1 MQWWCNISTLAL
13 ATWREGMRHK
23 ALWAILALAVL
34 LTLANYTITNMF
46 SWDLGK
52 VTVEFGL
59 SAVAFSGLLIVFFL
73 GLKIMA
79 DDLERSRIYL
89 FLSRPVTIRQYLFGK
104 FLGLA
109 LILLATTVVLGV
121 SAAASMQMILIQYPA
136 FVPPG
141 FSWTIYMM
149 ALFLQWLSLLMVL
162 ALSFFWFS
170 MASKSFVALV
180 FTSLSYIV
188 SQNVDTLRYVVERNS
203 KAGILAGQETLI
215 KIVSWIFPN
224 LSLFDKKHEAAYG
237 LEFPLGD
244 FLLISG
250 YGLAYIFLL
259 LWIAALLFQR
269 KELAK

>member
-1 MQWWCNISTLAL
+1 MKWWCNAGILAL
-13 ATWREGMRHK
+13 ATWKEGIRHK
-23 ALWAILALAVL
+23 ALWSILALAVL
-34 LTLANYTITNMF
+34 LTLANFTITNMF

-52 VTVEFGL
+52 VTIEFGL
-59 SAVAFSGLLIVFFL
+59 SAVAFAGLLIVFFL

-109 LILLATTVVLGV
+109 LVLLAATVILGG
-121 SAAASMQMILIQYPA
+121 SAAVSMQMVLTQYPG

-141 FSWTIYMM
+141 FSWTIYLM
-149 ALFLQWLSLLMVL
+149 ALFLQWLSLIMVL

-170 MASKSFVALV
+170 MASNSFVALV

-188 SQNVDTLRYVVERNS
+188 GQNVDTLRYVIERS
-203 KAGILAGQETLI
+203 SQAGILAGQETLI
-215 KIVSWIFPN
+215 KVVSWIFPN
-224 LSLFDKKHEAAYG
+224 LSLLDKKHEAAYG
-237 LEFPLGD
+237 LVFPLTD
-244 FLLISG
+244 FFLISG
-250 YGLAYIFLL
+250 YGLAYTFLL